1 MDRERF
7 ERILIGADATVR
19 RAIKAIDE
27 GVAHLALVVD
37 ADQRLVGIVTDG
49 DVRRALL
56 HGTELDGPV
65 TPIVHHGPVTADEGA
80 SAEEIAVLME
90 EHGVEQIPLLR
101 DGRVV
106 DVVVV
111 RDLVHGAHEHPVVIV
126 AGGEGRRLRPL
137 TEETPKPML
146 DVGGRPLLETI
157 LGQVRDAGFT
167 KVFMLVNYRAEAIES
182 HFGSGE
188 ELGLDIR
195 YVREPEPLGSA
206 GGLKFVREELL
217 EPFIVLNADLLTD
230 VNLDA
235 LLRFHRVEG
244 NVITIGVKQYV
255 LEVPYG
261 VVDLEGTA
269 VTALREKPELK
280 FFVSAG
286 IYALSPEAV
295 GFLPDRAGQ
304 LHMTE
309 LIDAA
314 LAGGARV
321 GSFPVH
327 EYWLDIGH
335 VGDYERAHED
345 HTTRLRRAR

>member
-1 MDRERF
+1 VPE
-7 ERILIGADATVR
+7 
-19 RAIKAIDE
+19 AIKAIDA
-27 GVAHLALVVD
+27 GMGHVALVVD
-37 ADQRLVGIVTDG
+37 HERRLLGTVTDG
-49 DVRRALL
+49 DVRRGIL
-56 HGTELDGPV
+56 HGAEVSGPV
-65 TPIVHHGPVTADEGA
+65 ASIVHRNPVTAEEGTP
-80 SAEEIAVLME
+80 AEEIALLME
-90 EHGVEQIPLLR
+90 KHGVEQIPLLR
-101 DGRVV
+101 AGRVV
-106 DVVVV
+106 DVVLV
-111 RDLVHGAHEHPVVIV
+111 RDLVHAAHEHPVVIV
-126 AGGEGRRLRPL
+126 AGGEGQRLRPL

-157 LGQVRDAGFT
+157 LGQVKDAGFS
-167 KVFMLVNYRAEAIES
+167 KVYMLVNYRAEAIEE

-188 ELGLDIR
+188 ELGLDIS
-195 YVREPEPLGSA
+195 YVREPEPMGSA
-206 GGLKFVREELL
+206 GGLKFVREELR
-217 EPFIVLNADLLTD
+217 EPFIVLNADLLTE

-235 LLRFHRVEG
+235 LLRFHRIEG
-244 NVITIGVKQYV
+244 NVITIGVKQYI

-261 VVDLEGTA
+261 VVDLDGTA

-295 GFLPDRAGQ
+295 GYLPDRAGE

-309 LIDAA
+309 LIDGA
-314 LAGGARV
+314 LAAGAQV

-345 HTTRLRRAR
+345 HATRLRRA

>member
-1 MDRERF
+1 MEPERF
-7 ERILIGADATVR
+7 ERILIGPEATVPE
-19 RAIKAIDE
+19 AIEAIDA
-27 GVAHLALVVD
+27 GMAHVALVVD
-37 ADQRLVGIVTDG
+37 AERRLLGTVTDG
-49 DVRRALL
+49 DVRRGIL
-56 HGTELDGPV
+56 HGVELRGPV
-65 TPIVHHGPVTADEGA
+65 ASIVHRSPVTAAEGTPD
-80 SAEEIAVLME
+80 EEIALLME

-106 DVVVV
+106 DVVLV
-111 RDLVHGAHEHPVVIV
+111 RDLVRGAHEHPVVIV
-126 AGGEGRRLRPL
+126 AGGEGQRLRPL
-137 TEETPKPML
+137 TEGTPKPML

-157 LGQVRDAGFT
+157 LGQVKQAGFS
-167 KVFMLVNYRAEAIES
+167 KVFMLVNYRAEAIEE

-188 ELGLDIR
+188 ELGLDIS
-195 YVREPEPLGSA
+195 YVREPEPMGSA
-206 GGLKFVREELL
+206 GGLRFVREELR

-235 LLRFHRVEG
+235 LLRFHAVEG

-261 VVDLEGTA
+261 VVDIDGTR

-295 GFLPDRAGQ
+295 SLRRNAPGE

-314 LAGGARV
+314 LTAVPRWAASPCTST
-321 GSFPVH
+321 GSTS
-327 EYWLDIGH
+327 GN
-335 VGDYERAHED
+335 G
-345 HTTRLRRAR
+345 RLRAGQR

>member
-1 MDRERF
+1 MDRARF
-7 ERILIGADATVR
+7 EKILIGPEATVTET
-19 RAIKAIDE
+19 IKAIDA
-27 GVAHLALVVD
+27 GMGHVALVVD
-37 ADQRLVGIVTDG
+37 AERRLLGTVTDG
-49 DVRRALL
+49 DVRRGLL
-56 HGTELDGPV
+56 HAVELGGPV
-65 TPIVHHGPVTADEGA
+65 APIVHRDPVTAEEGA
-80 SAEEIAVLME
+80 SEEEIALLME

-106 DVVVV
+106 DVVLV
-111 RDLVHGAHEHPVVIV
+111 RDLVHGAHDQPVVIV
-126 AGGEGRRLRPL
+126 AGGEGQRLRPL

-157 LGQVRDAGFT
+157 LGQVKEAGFS
-167 KVFMLVNYRAEAIES
+167 KVFMLVNYRAEAIEE

-188 ELGLDIR
+188 ELGLDIS
-195 YVREPEPLGSA
+195 YIREPEPMGSA
-206 GGLKFVREELL
+206 GGLKFVREELR

-235 LLRFHRVEG
+235 LLGFHRVEG

-261 VVDLEGTA
+261 VVDLDGTE

-295 GFLPDRAGQ
+295 GFLPDREGE

-314 LAGGARV
+314 LAAGARV

-345 HTTRLRRAR
+345 HATRLRRA